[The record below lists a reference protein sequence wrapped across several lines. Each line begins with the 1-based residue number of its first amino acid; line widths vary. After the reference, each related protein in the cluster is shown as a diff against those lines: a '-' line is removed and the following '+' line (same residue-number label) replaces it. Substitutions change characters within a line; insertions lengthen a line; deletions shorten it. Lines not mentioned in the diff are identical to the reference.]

1 MQIGV
6 DEREHGVAG
15 CRLEGADNLNH
26 IERVGVHVHHAQ
38 GLDGVGVTGIFTNA
52 LEVALVEHIAERA
65 DDGFLL
71 ERIVGFA
78 RKHHEHKGLRC
89 LHLTFEVVDVLT
101 GNGREVTVGVVFAF
115 LHAGQGSDVL
125 LHEGAERVFV
135 DVTGEEEVKV
145 AHRCKALAVDLAYAV
160 IVGLGQVRE
169 FLSGSQWVVAVDGGN
184 E

>member
-1 MQIGV
+1 MKITDV
-6 DEREHGVAG
+6 TDT
-15 CRLEGADNLNH
+15 
-26 IERVGVHVHHAQ
+26 IERFAPKTLAEPWDNPGLMIGSLQSECTGVVTS
-38 GLDGVGVTGIFTNA
+38 LD
-52 LEVALVEHIAERA
+52 
-65 DDGFLL
+65 
-71 ERIVGFA
+71 
-78 RKHHEHKGLRC
+78 
-89 LHLTFEVVDVLT
+89 LTFEVVDVLT

-169 FLSGSQWVVAVDGGN
+169 FLSGSQWVVAVYGGN